1 MELFALFPAC
11 LLYGSQRLPRGEFQR
26 FPGEGVGDAQG
37 PGAELLGDLQRR
49 AVLGVAQDGAADV
62 GQMDPELMGAA
73 RDGPEPQQGYRFQ
86 TGALSQTGDG
96 SLSAVRQRTVPCL
109 R

>member
-1 MELFALFPAC
+1 M
-11 LLYGSQRLPRGEFQR
+11 
-26 FPGEGVGDAQG
+26 GDAQG

-62 GQMDPELMGAA
+62 GQVDPELVGAA

-86 TGALSQTGDG
+86 TGDG
-96 SLSAVRQRTVPCL
+96 SLSDGRQRTVPCL
-109 R
+109 TAENRPLSDRGEPSPV